1 MINGFV
7 AIAVMRYVNK
17 RLKELNINDGFSSVG
32 TVIPSILL
40 GWTYMYRLDHKRYIW
55 RIEERMNDYRFK
67 KLKGE

>member
-1 MINGFV
+1 MMGL
-7 AIAVMRYVNK
+7 AVWEQ
-17 RLKELNINDGFSSVG
+17 L
-32 TVIPSILL
+32 PSILL